1 MQSVKKDYIGRVLA
15 ARPGLTDPAR
25 PALVGLKPI
34 EPGVRILSGAHL
46 LTLNSAATL
55 VNDQGFISSDVY
67 SPTLQHWIALGF
79 LRGGASRLGEQIR
92 AFDPLRGSDVPVV
105 VTSPVFYDADG
116 VRLRA
121 TD

>member
-1 MQSVKKDYIGRVLA
+1 M
-15 ARPGLTDPAR
+15 
-25 PALVGLKPI
+25 
-34 EPGVRILSGAHL
+34 RIQSGAHL
-46 LTLNSAATL
+46 LSMNLPAVL
-55 VNDQGFISSDVY
+55 ENDEGFISSANY

-79 LRGGASRLGEQIR
+79 LRGGVARLGEQIR